1 MSQELQVQELW
12 SRRFFI
18 KSSLVGMALLGGRLA
33 FPESAWSYSLP
44 EGQLRLYN
52 LNTHERLRVKYR
64 SASGRYDPAALKDL
78 NYFLRCPHTDQVCK
92 IDLQLLEFVN
102 QVEKMIGKGKE
113 IRIFSAYRSP
123 SYNNLLVRLGRGAVP
138 KSLHTTG
145 QAMDISIAGVRLSQV
160 RRAAQRLK
168 LGGVGNYARRGFIHL
183 DTGLVRFW

>member
-1 MSQELQVQELW
+1 MSQQVQELW

-18 KSSLVGMALLGGRLA
+18 KSSLVGMALLGSRLA
-33 FPESAWSYSLP
+33 FPESAWTYSLP

-52 LNTHERLRVKYR
+52 TNTDERLRVRYR
-64 SASGRYDPAALKDL
+64 NASGRYDQAALRDL
-78 NYFLRCPHTDQVCK
+78 NYFLRCPHSDQVCRM
-92 IDLQLLEFVN
+92 DLQLLEYVN
-102 QVEKMIGKGKE
+102 RVEKMIGEGKE

-145 QAMDISIAGVRLSQV
+145 QAMDIAIPGVRLSQV

-168 LGGVGNYARRGFIHL
+168 LGGVGNYTRRGFIHL
-183 DTGLVRFW
+183 DTGPVRYW